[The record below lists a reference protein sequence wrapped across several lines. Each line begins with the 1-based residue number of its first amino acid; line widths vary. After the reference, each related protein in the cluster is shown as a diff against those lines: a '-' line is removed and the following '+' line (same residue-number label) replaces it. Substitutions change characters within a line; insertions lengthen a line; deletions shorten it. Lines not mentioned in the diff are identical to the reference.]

1 MIEQGR
7 FDEKYVDLAVGR
19 ILRVKFELGLFEN
32 PYQGADMPG
41 VAMRTKEAVELSRRV
56 ADESIVLLKNE
67 NTLLPLNLN
76 KIKSL
81 AVIGPNA
88 NQVQF
93 GIIHGAGVIKMGYST

>member
-1 MIEQGR
+1 MSSGVQISQIRLDLEASSNCYWALEQLIEQGR

-56 ADESIVLLKNE
+56 ADESIV
-67 NTLLPLNLN
+67 
-76 KIKSL
+76 
-81 AVIGPNA
+81 
-88 NQVQF
+88 
-93 GIIHGAGVIKMGYST
+93 